1 MEKVKGFL
9 IRYKWWIAGFIVAAY
24 AIYALRGS
32 SSSGQSSGGQ
42 TYTVSDGSTSQS
54 YSDPTLML
62 AQLEAQTNL
71 AGQAADL
78 QAQLN
83 LTQMNNDLSRY
94 QIDASNSIGFASID
108 ANKWLAQMDAN
119 VQTSL
124 AQLGSTT
131 QMYLADSNVKTTQ
144 IRADVDNHAIDA
156 NTYIA
161 EKQIKLQKRQQNN
174 DLIGSFL
181 GFAGGLVK

>member
-9 IRYKWWIAGFIVAAY
+9 IQYKWWIAGFIVAAY

-32 SSSGQSSGGQ
+32 SNEQSSGGQ
-42 TYTVSDGSTSQS
+42 SYTMTDGSTSQS

-71 AGQAADL
+71 AMQGADL

-83 LTQMNNDLSRY
+83 LNQMNNDLSRY
-94 QIDASNSIGFASID
+94 QVDAGNSIGFASLE

-119 VQTSL
+119 VETSL
-124 AQLGSTT
+124 AKLGYDAQT
-131 QMYLADSNVKTTQ
+131 YIADANVKTSQ
-144 IRADVDNHAIDA
+144 IGADVAIREIDA
-156 NTYIA
+156 KKYIA
-161 EKQIKLQKRQQNN
+161 EKELKIQKRGQEYNAIQG
-174 DLIGSFL
+174 LLSWGS
-181 GFAGGLVK
+181 GLFR